1 MIQFWYIKS
10 LYLEII
16 IGDNMEDYDIFNEM
30 QNIKDKRT
38 IIIIED
44 DENFIIQNLLDS
56 SFEII
61 PIRFNYD
68 LSCFSNSYVDKTK
81 KLFTYYYNEN
91 NSYKNELLRLK
102 KHFIHYQRKPIIAY
116 IPNDS
121 KYIKLKNMLNEIG
134 IKCIFDKE
142 ELINMLNI
150 KLIFIDSDD
159 TLKKTDGTISDR
171 VKKAIE
177 ENREVGNKIVIC
189 TARPRYQTLEVMKE
203 AGADSIIVS
212 SNGSEVY
219 DNNDNKIIFN
229 SFIDNDSVIK
239 LVKYAYSKDIRL
251 ILTME
256 DYDYVTKEIRNPNQK
271 LLNNHNYAEELSGC
285 NVKQCM
291 FIDKK
296 SEEIYKIKDI
306 LSKDNKLH
314 IVDEINENSSYEEK
328 WFSAS
333 NSNCSKGNALKI
345 VSKYLNIPID
355 NTIAIGNDKNDI
367 SMFEVA
373 GLSIAVANASDD
385 IKSKVN
391 HITLSNDE
399 DGVAVFLESLIK

>member
-1 MIQFWYIKS
+1 
-10 LYLEII
+10 
-16 IGDNMEDYDIFNEM
+16 MEDYDVFVEM
-30 QNIKDKRT
+30 QNKKDKRA

-44 DENFIIQNLLDS
+44 DENFIIQNLLDL

-68 LSCFSNSYVDKTK
+68 LSYFSNSYIDKTK

-91 NSYKNELLRLK
+91 NSYVNELLRLK
-102 KHFIHYQRKPIIAY
+102 KHFIHYQRNPIIAY
-116 IPNDS
+116 IPSDS
-121 KYIKLKNMLNEIG
+121 KYIKLRNMLNEIG
-134 IKCIFDKE
+134 IKCISDKE
-142 ELINMLNI
+142 QLINILNI
-150 KLIFIDSDD
+150 KLIFMDSDD
-159 TLKKTDGTISDR
+159 TLKKTDGTISNR

-177 ENREVGNKIVIC
+177 KNIKVGNKIIIC

-203 AGADSIIVS
+203 TGSDSIIVS
-212 SNGSEVY
+212 SNGSEIY
-219 DNNDNKIIFN
+219 DSNDNKIIFN

-239 LVKYAYSKDIRL
+239 MVKYAYSKDIRL

-271 LLNNHNYAEELSGC
+271 LLSNFNYIKELVEC

-296 SEEIYKIKDI
+296 SDEIYKIKNI
-306 LSKDNKLH
+306 LSNDDKLH

-328 WFSAS
+328 WFSVS
-333 NSNCSKGNALKI
+333 NSNCSKGNALNI
-345 VSKYLNIPID
+345 VSKYLNIPIE

-373 GLSIAVANASDD
+373 GLSVAVANASDD
-385 IKSKVN
+385 IKSKVD

-399 DGVAVFLESLIK
+399 DGVAVFLETLIK

>member
-1 MIQFWYIKS
+1 
-10 LYLEII
+10 
-16 IGDNMEDYDIFNEM
+16 MEDYDVFNEM
-30 QNIKDKRT
+30 QNIKDKNT

-44 DENFIIQNLLDS
+44 DEKFVIQNLLDS

-68 LSCFSNSYVDKTK
+68 LSCFSNNYIYKTK

-91 NSYKNELLRLK
+91 NSYENELLRLK
-102 KHFIHYQRKPIIAY
+102 KHFIHYQRKPNIAY
-116 IPNDS
+116 LPNDS
-121 KYIKLKNMLNEIG
+121 KYIKLRNMLNEIG
-134 IKCIFDKE
+134 IKCISDKE
-142 ELINMLNI
+142 QLINMLNI
-150 KLIFIDSDD
+150 KLIFIDSDE
-159 TLKKTDGTISDR
+159 TLKKNDGTISNR

-177 ENREVGNKIVIC
+177 ENIKAGNKIIIC

-203 AGADSIIVS
+203 SGSDSIIVS
-212 SNGSEVY
+212 SNGSEIY
-219 DNNDNKIIFN
+219 DSYDNKIIFN

-239 LVKYAYSKDIRL
+239 MVKYAYSKDIRL

-271 LLNNHNYAEELSGC
+271 LLSNSNYIKDLVEC

-296 SEEIYKIKDI
+296 SDEIYKIKGI
-306 LSKDNKLH
+306 LSNDNKLH

-328 WFSAS
+328 WFSVS

-345 VSKYLNIPID
+345 VSKYLNIPIE

-367 SMFEVA
+367 SMFEIA
-373 GLSIAVANASDD
+373 GLSVAVANASDD

-391 HITLSNDE
+391 YITLSNDD
-399 DGVAVFLESLIK
+399 DGVAIFLETLIKY

>member
-1 MIQFWYIKS
+1 
-10 LYLEII
+10 
-16 IGDNMEDYDIFNEM
+16 MEDYDVFNEM
-30 QNIKDKRT
+30 QNIKNKNT

-44 DENFIIQNLLDS
+44 DEKFIIQNLLNS

-68 LSCFSNSYVDKTK
+68 LSCFSNNYIDKTK

-91 NSYKNELLRLK
+91 NSYENELLRLK
-102 KHFIHYQRKPIIAY
+102 KHFIHYQRKPNIAY

-121 KYIKLKNMLNEIG
+121 KYIKLKNMLNEVG
-134 IKCIFDKE
+134 IKCISNKE
-142 ELINMLNI
+142 QLINILNI

-159 TLKKTDGTISDR
+159 TLKKTDGTISNR

-177 ENREVGNKIVIC
+177 ENRKAGNKIIIC

-203 AGADSIIVS
+203 SGSDSIIVS
-212 SNGSEVY
+212 SNGSEIY
-219 DNNDNKIIFN
+219 DSYDNKIIFN
-229 SFIDNDSVIK
+229 SFVDTDSAIK
-239 LVKYAYSKDIRL
+239 MVKYAYSKDIRL

-271 LLNNHNYAEELSGC
+271 LLSNSNYIKDLVEC

-296 SEEIYKIKDI
+296 SDEIYKIKDI
-306 LSKDNKLH
+306 LSNDNKLH
-314 IVDEINENSSYEEK
+314 IVDEINENSTYEEK
-328 WFSAS
+328 WFSVS

-345 VSKYLNIPID
+345 LSKYLNIPIE

-367 SMFEVA
+367 SMFEIA
-373 GLSIAVANASDD
+373 GLSVAVANASDD

-391 HITLSNDE
+391 YVTLSNDE
-399 DGVAVFLESLIK
+399 DGVAAFLETLI

>member
-1 MIQFWYIKS
+1 MIQFCYIKIF
-10 LYLEII
+10 YLEII
-16 IGDNMEDYDIFNEM
+16 IGDNMEDYDVFNEM

-116 IPNDS
+116 IPSDS
-121 KYIKLKNMLNEIG
+121 KYIKLKNMLNETG
-134 IKCIFDKE
+134 IKCISDKE
-142 ELINMLNI
+142 ELINMLNV

-177 ENREVGNKIVIC
+177 KNREIGNKIVIC

-239 LVKYAYSKDIRL
+239 LVKYAYLKDIRL

-256 DYDYVTKEIRNPNQK
+256 DYDYVTKEIRNPNQR
-271 LLNNHNYAEELSGC
+271 LLNSHNYTEELSRC

-333 NSNCSKGNALKI
+333 NLNCSKGNALKI

-385 IKSKVN
+385 IKRKVN